1 MAINVYD
8 TLGRELLLA
17 RYEHEMSPGSHVD
30 APARD
35 AWETAILHID
45 AAQEP
50 CRVLYAEPN
59 WIGFVERP
67 FGWVYVESWG
77 LAAGSLRIAR
87 LTDPA
92 EYYAD

>member
-1 MAINVYD
+1 MAIDVYD
-8 TLGRELLLA
+8 TLGSELLLA
-17 RYEHEMSPGSHVD
+17 RHEQEMSPGSPVH
-30 APARD
+30 APARN
-35 AWETAILHID
+35 AWETATLHVD
-45 AAQEP
+45 RAEEP

-77 LAAGSLRIAR
+77 RAANSVRIAR

-92 EYYAD
+92 EYYAG